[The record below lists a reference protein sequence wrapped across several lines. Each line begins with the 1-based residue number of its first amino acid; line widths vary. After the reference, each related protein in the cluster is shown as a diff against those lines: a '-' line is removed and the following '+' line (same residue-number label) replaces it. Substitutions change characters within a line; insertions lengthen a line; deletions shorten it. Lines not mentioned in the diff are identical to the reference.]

1 MPTKKADLDL
11 ESAILKST
19 KNTAA
24 KTQTYIWYIFY
35 PKYRQLLDIHG
46 NQYKFSKGFLN
57 F

>member
-46 NQYKFSKGFLN
+46 NQYKFSKGFPN